1 MTTRTLSQREDNN
14 PARAAA
20 GWPPA
25 VIAGGYQTGVL
36 GLRGLLRRGV
46 RAVCCDSNPRNP
58 GFRSVYGPA
67 RLCPNPDDDADGWL
81 RFMLDLA
88 REFGHRPVLIPSSDQ
103 FVSAMAR
110 HAGALGDAY
119 TLSPGLALQG
129 LLADKQTQ
137 YRLAARHSMPMPVTA
152 EVASVD
158 EVAAF
163 GASAVFPCLM
173 KPMHFREWQ
182 RLPRDHQLFDRKI
195 AIAESTD
202 DLIRQYRLVAGVT
215 PRTMLQEIIQGPDNA
230 KRVYLSCYD
239 GSSRR
244 IGHAMFK
251 ELRCEPVG
259 FGPASVTEP
268 VRDDETDE
276 VCDRFLRAI
285 GYVGICEIEMKWDAR
300 DGRVKIIEA
309 NPRLSGS
316 GDAAPYAGVDLC
328 WIHYLDLIG
337 RAVEPVAPD
346 GRDFRHLV
354 LRADGSAVPAYWRAG
369 LLGVGD
375 LLRSYRPPLAF
386 YDLDPGDWRYSA
398 RTLVSAARAFAR
410 TVLRE
415 GRS

>member
-58 GFRSVYGPA
+58 GFRSVDGPA
-67 RLCPNPDDDADGWL
+67 RLCPNPDDDAEGWL

-230 KRVYLSCYD
+230 KRVYLACYD
-239 GSSRR
+239 ANSRR

-300 DGRVKIIEA
+300 DGCVKIIEA

>member
-230 KRVYLSCYD
+230 KRVYLACYD
-239 GSSRR
+239 ANSRR

-300 DGRVKIIEA
+300 DGCVKIIEA

>member
-1 MTTRTLSQREDNN
+1 MTTRTPLERTDNN
-14 PARAAA
+14 PTRAAA
-20 GWPPA
+20 DWPPA
-25 VIAGGYQTGVL
+25 VIAGAYQTGVL
-36 GLRGLLRRGV
+36 GMRSLLRRGV
-46 RAVCCDSNPRNP
+46 RAVCFDSNPRHP

-67 RLCPNPDDDADGWL
+67 RLCPNPDADGEGWL
-81 RFMLDLA
+81 RFMLELA
-88 REFGHRPVLIPSSDQ
+88 AEFSGRPVLIPSSDQ

-110 HAGALGDAY
+110 HAGVLGDAY

-137 YRLAARHSMPMPVTA
+137 YGLAARHGMPMPVTA
-152 EVASVD
+152 EAASVD

-163 GASAVFPCLM
+163 GASAAFPCLM

-195 AIAESTD
+195 AIAKSADE
-202 DLIRQYRLVAGVT
+202 LIGLYRLAAGVT
-215 PRTMLQEIIQGPDNA
+215 PRVMLQEIIQGPDTA

-239 GSSRR
+239 AHSRR
-244 IGHAMFK
+244 LGHAMFK

-268 VRDDETDE
+268 VRDDETDD

-300 DGRVKIIEA
+300 DGRVKLIEA

-337 RAVEPVAPD
+337 RPVEPVAPD

-354 LRADGSAVPAYWRAG
+354 LRADGSAIPAYWRAG

-386 YDLDPGDWRYSA
+386 YDLDLRDWRYSA
-398 RTLVSAARAFAR
+398 RTLVHAARAFAR
-410 TVLRE
+410 TVVR
-415 GRS
+415 